1 MHIQTEICR
10 IARPAYVRAGAAP
23 RLLVK
28 DSCPGGTRDGKTP
41 PDRRC
46 RPDQENVSTTIPQVQ
61 RSDVVDRVRTA
72 IEFRGCAD
80 IGTTTTFGTAAPA
93 CSELAG
99 PRQ

>member
-72 IEFRGCAD
+72 IELRCYVEFH
-80 IGTTTTFGTAAPA
+80 IMPPGTGGRTSRPA
-93 CSELAG
+93 WTS
-99 PRQ
+99 